1 MGRPVQ
7 VLDLAKS
14 AEYWDFDKAVGVCNI
29 LRSGD
34 RLGCMGM
41 CIIGEVPIISLMIV
55 TLDVSGVTINSQAG
69 KH

>member
-7 VLDLAKS
+7 VLYLAQN
-14 AEYWDFDKAVGVCNI
+14 AEYWDFDKAVGVNNI

-34 RLGCMGM
+34 RLEYIGM

-55 TLDVSGVTINSQAG
+55 TLDVFGVIINPKAG